1 MIWKSKT
8 AIIIEYEM
16 IPQSERIWNFR
27 LRLEL
32 FGSSLEFPG
41 GDEVVE
47 TGIDNVAAVLAR
59 DLPDHAIKLG
69 HEVKKIDYNR
79 EDKITVDVYDRE
91 RETSYT
97 MDAVHVI
104 CTIPIGVL
112 QKSHAKMFSPEL
124 PLNKVSE

>member
-1 MIWKSKT
+1 
-8 AIIIEYEM
+8 M
-16 IPQSERIWNFR
+16 IPKNDTIWHFR

-47 TGIDNVAAVLAR
+47 TGIDHVAAVLVR
-59 DLPDHAIKLG
+59 DLPEHAIKLG
-69 HEVKKIDYNR
+69 QEVKKIDYNR
-79 EDKITVDVYDRE
+79 KDKITVDVYDRE

-112 QKSHAKMFSPEL
+112 QKSHTKMFSPEL
-124 PLNKVSE
+124 PLNKVSK